1 MVHNI
6 VSSLVVGRSTSVRSW
21 GVKVS
26 SVSSSSRSSS
36 SDGSKVA
43 ICSFIVV
50 VVVVSL
56 VVIVVIGTFVVSS
69 GVSVSV
75 VVVVIVASVL
85 GVVLSWNLRAGNF
98 NIDLATIDFLVVHG
112 LHSTLCIGLVFKSNK
127 AISHRSFS
135 SGDDVC
141 R

>member
-43 ICSFIVV
+43 ICSFIV

>member
-50 VVVVSL
+50 VVVSL
-56 VVIVVIGTFVVSS
+56 VVVGTFVVSS